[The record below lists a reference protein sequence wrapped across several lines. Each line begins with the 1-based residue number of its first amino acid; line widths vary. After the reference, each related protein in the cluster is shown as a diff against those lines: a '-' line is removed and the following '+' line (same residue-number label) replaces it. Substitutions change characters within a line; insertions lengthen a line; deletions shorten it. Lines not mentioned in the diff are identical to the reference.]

1 MSGGHFNY
9 HQHFV
14 NDVADEIEKIVK
26 KEESPR
32 PEITKELCVS
42 IWERVSD
49 TTRYSVNYLKFN
61 TYEEAMDFFKS
72 RNYEINE
79 TNTETGKRE
88 FTAVSSKKTY
98 EVHEFVYQRYLDE
111 NGEEIHYY
119 DYSKETLDEFRK
131 AIKIL
136 RTAAIYA
143 QRIDWLVS
151 DDDGEES
158 FHRRL
163 KEELDKLEENENKG

>member
-1 MSGGHFNY
+1 MSGGHFDY
-9 HQHFV
+9 HQHYI
-14 NDVADEIEKIVK
+14 NQIADEIEEIVR
-26 KEESPR
+26 KEEGPR

-49 TTRYSVNYLKFN
+49 TTRYSVNYLHFD
-61 TYEEAMDFFKS
+61 TYGDAMDFFKS

-79 TNTETGKRE
+79 TNNEIGKRE
-88 FTAVSSKKTY
+88 FTAVSPKKTY
-98 EVHEFVYQRYLDE
+98 EVHEFIHQRYVDD
-111 NGEEIHYY
+111 NGEDVYY
-119 DYSKETLDEFRK
+119 YNYSKETLDELKK
-131 AIKIL
+131 AIKII

-151 DDDGEES
+151 DDDGEED

-163 KEELDKLEENENKG
+163 KEELDKLNENESKG